1 MIRLNV
7 QEAKTHLSRYLNRV
21 AEGETVILCR
31 RNVPIAEIRALPQR
45 RRSPRPV
52 GVAKGQIHI
61 PPEFFDPLPDD
72 ELDAWEGL

>member
-7 QEAKTHLSRYLNRV
+7 QEAKTNLSRYLDRV
-21 AEGETVILCR
+21 AAGETVILCR

-52 GVAKGQIHI
+52 GFAKGKIVI
-61 PPEFFDPLPDD
+61 SPEFFDPLPDD
-72 ELDAWEGL
+72 ELDAWEGR